1 MPETKADSEQISL
14 KEASQRR
21 KEEKKKAIEWV
32 KKQNQE
38 EWEFSKRPIKN
49 QAKLKEF

>member
-21 KEEKKKAIEWV
+21 KEISNRMSQETKARRVGIF
-32 KKQNQE
+32 QE
-38 EWEFSKRPIKN
+38 AIKN

>member
-21 KEEKKKAIEWV
+21 KEEKKKRN
-32 KKQNQE
+32 KQ
-38 EWEFSKRPIKN
+38 
-49 QAKLKEF
+49 

>member
-38 EWEFSKRPIKN
+38 EWEFSKKPSRTRQN
-49 QAKLKEF
+49 

>member
-1 MPETKADSEQISL
+1 MPEAKADSEQISL

-38 EWEFSKRPIKN
+38 VGIFQEAIKN